1 MQIEDLR
8 ISRLEIPFKVKFRHA
23 SAERS
28 RMQSIWVEARRNG
41 LTGVGEG
48 CPREYVTGESFD
60 SAEEFFR
67 NTRDRVIADVHSID
81 DLRAWQSA
89 HTSEIDTNPSA
100 WCAIE
105 LALLDLFAR
114 DQQVTV
120 ESLLGL
126 PHLRDMF
133 FYSAV
138 LGDGTFRSF
147 LKTALKYRAFGFTS
161 FKVKLSGNLAVDRK
175 KLETLRILGLK
186 SDRIRVDANNL
197 WKDHDD
203 VNEYLTA
210 LGRIGAVEE
219 PVAAGDYDGMRRI
232 AKETGTSII
241 LDESMLRMEQLR
253 EITEDPQHW
262 IINIRVSKMGGLL
275 RSLELAKQARSRSI
289 RIIVGAQVGETS
301 VLTRAALLVAQAA
314 GEALYAQEGA
324 FGTRLLSEDVC
335 ASPVM
340 FGFGGRLKPST
351 FGLRP
356 EVGWGVSTHVPPST
370 KESLGNSKY
379 SDL

>member
-28 RMQSIWVEARRNG
+28 RMQSIWVEAKRNG

-48 CPREYVTGESFD
+48 CPREYVTGESLA

-67 NTRDRVIADVHSID
+67 SARDGVIADVHSID
-81 DLRAWQSA
+81 DLHAWMSSYN
-89 HTSEIDTNPSA
+89 SELDANPSA

-114 DQQVTV
+114 EQQMPV

-126 PHLRDMF
+126 TNLRGKF
-133 FYSAV
+133 VYSAV

-147 LKTALKYRAFGFTS
+147 LKTALKFRAFGFTS

-175 KLETLRILGLK
+175 KLETLRLLGLK
-186 SDRIRVDANNL
+186 GDRIRVDANNL
-197 WKDHDD
+197 WKDQPG
-203 VNEYLTA
+203 VTEYLKA
-210 LGRIGAVEE
+210 LGRIGAIEE
-219 PVAAGDYDGMRRI
+219 PVTAGDYDGMRCI

-241 LDESMLRMEQLR
+241 LDESMLRLEQLR
-253 EITEDPQHW
+253 EISGDPQRW

-275 RSLELAKQARSRSI
+275 RSLELAEVARERSI
-289 RIIVGAQVGETS
+289 RVIVGAQVGETS
-301 VLTRAALLVAQAA
+301 VLTRAALPVAQAA

-324 FGTRLLSEDVC
+324 FGTRLLSQDVC
-335 ASPVM
+335 ANPVM
-340 FGFGGRLKPST
+340 FGFGGRLKIDR
-351 FGLRP
+351 GGA
-356 EVGWGVSTHVPPST
+356 GWD
-370 KESLGNSKY
+370 LAIR
-379 SDL
+379 SDFSSQ

>member
-1 MQIEDLR
+1 VQIEDLR

-48 CPREYVTGESFD
+48 CPREYVTGESFE
-60 SAEEFFR
+60 SAEDFFGL
-67 NTRDRVIADVHSID
+67 TRDRVIADVHSID
-81 DLRAWQSA
+81 SLRAWLSS
-89 HTSEIDTNPSA
+89 HTSEIDANPSA

-114 DQQVTV
+114 EQQVSV

-126 PHLRDMF
+126 PHLRDKF

-161 FKVKLSGNLAVDRK
+161 FKVKWSGNLAVDRK
-175 KLETLRILGLK
+175 QLNTLRLLGLRGE
-186 SDRIRVDANNL
+186 RIRVDANNL
-197 WKDHDD
+197 WKDHHD
-203 VNEYLTA
+203 VSEYLAA

-219 PVAAGDYDGMRRI
+219 PVTAGDYDGMRCI
-232 AKETGTSII
+232 AKEADTSII
-241 LDESMLRMEQLR
+241 LDESMLRLEQLR
-253 EITEDPQHW
+253 EITDDPQHW

-275 RSLELAKQARSRSI
+275 RSLELAKQARERSI

-301 VLTRAALLVAQAA
+301 VLTLAALPVAQAA

-335 ASPVM
+335 ANPVM
-340 FGFGGRLKPST
+340 FGFGGRLKMDRS
-351 FGLRP
+351 GA
-356 EVGWGVSTHVPPST
+356 GWD
-370 KESLGNSKY
+370 LAIR
-379 SDL
+379 SDFPLQ